1 MRGGAFLNG
10 KEGRVGFRKYLY
22 SVKNNKNNFTL
33 MLEVKDL
40 CTAYLEVYIQCKV
53 TEYLLHDKVLS
64 SELDII
70 KEQAAKCMEQYKS
83 FAVIIISYDSS
94 KINQ

>member
-1 MRGGAFLNG
+1 MKWMLRLRISPAIWVVSKRIL
-10 KEGRVGFRKYLY
+10 R
-22 SVKNNKNNFTL
+22 VKNKL

-40 CTAYLEVYIQCKV
+40 CTAYLEGYIQCKV
-53 TEYLLHDKVLS
+53 TEYLLHDKVFG

-70 KEQAAKCMEQYKS
+70 KEQAVKCMEQYKS
-83 FAVIIISYDSS
+83 FAVVIISYDSC

>member
-1 MRGGAFLNG
+1 
-10 KEGRVGFRKYLY
+10 
-22 SVKNNKNNFTL
+22 
-33 MLEVKDL
+33 MLQVNDL
-40 CTAYLEVYIQCKV
+40 CIAYLEGYIQCKV
-53 TEYLLHDKVLS
+53 TEYLLHENVLS

-70 KEQAAKCMEQYKS
+70 KEQAVKCMEQYKT

>member
-1 MRGGAFLNG
+1 
-10 KEGRVGFRKYLY
+10 
-22 SVKNNKNNFTL
+22 
-33 MLEVKDL
+33 MLQVNDL
-40 CTAYLEVYIQCKV
+40 CIAYLKGDIQCKV
-53 TEYLLHDKVLS
+53 TEYLLHEKVLS

-70 KEQAAKCMEQYKS
+70 KEQAVKCMEQYKS

>member
-1 MRGGAFLNG
+1 MLRLRIFPAIWGVSKRIL
-10 KEGRVGFRKYLY
+10 R
-22 SVKNNKNNFTL
+22 VKNKL

-40 CTAYLEVYIQCKV
+40 CTAYLEGYIQCKV
-53 TEYLLHDKVLS
+53 SEYLLHEKVLS

-70 KEQAAKCMEQYKS
+70 KEQAVKCMEQYKS

>member
-1 MRGGAFLNG
+1 
-10 KEGRVGFRKYLY
+10 
-22 SVKNNKNNFTL
+22 
-33 MLEVKDL
+33 MLQVNDL
-40 CTAYLEVYIQCKV
+40 CIAYLEGYIQRKV
-53 TEYLLHDKVLS
+53 TEYLLHEKVLS

-70 KEQAAKCMEQYKS
+70 KEQAVKCMEQYKT

>member
-1 MRGGAFLNG
+1 
-10 KEGRVGFRKYLY
+10 
-22 SVKNNKNNFTL
+22 
-33 MLEVKDL
+33 MLQVNDL
-40 CTAYLEVYIQCKV
+40 CIAYLKGYIQCKV
-53 TEYLLHDKVLS
+53 TEYLLHEKVLS

-70 KEQAAKCMEQYKS
+70 KEQAVKCMEQYKS